1 MILKVVSLYNE
12 GAIMRAI
19 VGKNEWT
26 TIS

>member
-1 MILKVVSLYNE
+1 MILKVVSLYND

-19 VGKNEWT
+19 VGKKEWT